1 VSVTT
6 SRARVDE
13 IARDLASA
21 RASRAPIAPIHARLD
36 DPSTAVAYEVQRR
49 VIAQWQRSGDRVVG
63 RKVGLT
69 SVAVQKQL
77 GVDQPDFGALLAS
90 MEVATGE
97 SLPNAFIQPRVEAEV
112 AFILSR
118 DLTSEII
125 TPSDLLRS
133 VAWAAPAIEIVDS
146 RIRDWQIEILDTI
159 ADNAS
164 SARYVLGTERR
175 KVEDLD
181 LRLCGM
187 LLEKNGEVSSLGV
200 GAACLGNPLHAAL
213 WLARTMVAH
222 GSPLREGD
230 IVLSGA
236 LGPMVG
242 VTPGDRIAATI
253 QGLGSVSVAFDA

>member
-1 VSVTT
+1 
-6 SRARVDE
+6 
-13 IARDLASA
+13 
-21 RASRAPIAPIHARLD
+21 
-36 DPSTAVAYEVQRR
+36 
-49 VIAQWQRSGDRVVG
+49 
-63 RKVGLT
+63 
-69 SVAVQKQL
+69 
-77 GVDQPDFGALLAS
+77 
-90 MEVATGE
+90 
-97 SLPNAFIQPRVEAEV
+97 
-112 AFILSR
+112 
-118 DLTSEII
+118 
-125 TPSDLLRS
+125 
-133 VAWAAPAIEIVDS
+133 
-146 RIRDWQIEILDTI
+146 
-159 ADNAS
+159 
-164 SARYVLGTERR
+164 
-175 KVEDLD
+175 VEDLD